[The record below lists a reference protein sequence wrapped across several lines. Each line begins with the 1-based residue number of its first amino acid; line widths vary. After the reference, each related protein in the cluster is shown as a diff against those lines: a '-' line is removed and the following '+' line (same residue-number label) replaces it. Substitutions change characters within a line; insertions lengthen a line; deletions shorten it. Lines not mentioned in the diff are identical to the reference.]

1 MSAPPPK
8 SGWKA
13 SPDVPLRDLLIQM
26 TGLTVDF
33 VEIVIGDTTVSI
45 VITPTTKQPGLRD
58 VVADYKAR
66 T

>member
-1 MSAPPPK
+1 
-8 SGWKA
+8 
-13 SPDVPLRDLLIQM
+13 M